1 LLIRVRASRKRE
13 RVFFF
18 QVLDTGCQQK
28 VWFRLEVD
36 LPTSEDL
43 NWRFSSPPQRSIL

>member
-1 LLIRVRASRKRE
+1 MDLLIRVRASRKRE

-28 VWFRLEVD
+28 V
-36 LPTSEDL
+36 
-43 NWRFSSPPQRSIL
+43 